1 MSPSNVRATGTPQR
15 LANVLL
21 VLASIL
27 LCAVVAEGM
36 IRTIDGHPLLA
47 TQLSDAVGEESVRP
61 EDLDQVQL
69 ARGVKREWFFQDPPP
84 LPNRRPPPPEW
95 VQLYRSLQDQPS
107 DDGKFQPTDVF
118 KAWNSAFAGDP
129 CTHGLLRHAPGQLFV
144 YDPADGVGAPRFRFL
159 PDASLPDGLVTNQIG
174 WRGAPI
180 QDPRGDK
187 SVRIV
192 FVGSSTV
199 VDAHY
204 LPFSHSEFVG
214 HWLNLWAASQ
224 GSDVRFEVLNAGRE
238 SIMSNDIAAVVHN
251 EVLPLRPDLVV
262 YYEGGNQFSP
272 ASIVEKVPT
281 GTAVRSVQAQRSASP
296 SWLRAAARHSALMA
310 RIQAAIGLVAS
321 DLDGREWPKPDYR
334 VVWPAGLDEFDPD
347 LSYPR
352 LPVNLNA
359 IQRDL
364 DRIRTDL
371 ASAGGE
377 LAISSFVWMVK
388 DGMVLDPVRHRFTLE
403 QLNVANYPFRYREL
417 ERLARFQNR
426 VFREVCR
433 SPWVAVRRCRAP
445 AALQSRPVHGCAPF
459 QLQWHPPARVG
470 YLAGTPSHDREAL
483 DRGVMA
489 KAGSGHGGFPASHL
503 RAATHHLRLQA
514 GWPASVTAAHGGPG
528 RRFEETLQQRTA
540 IIPLPLEAIISRFRF
555 TPDDY
560 ILAPTDT
567 HPNAR
572 AHRLIAAFILHEMK
586 VP

>member
-1 MSPSNVRATGTPQR
+1 M
-15 LANVLL
+15 
-21 VLASIL
+21 
-27 LCAVVAEGM
+27 
-36 IRTIDGHPLLA
+36 IDGHPLLA
-47 TQLSDAVGEESVRP
+47 TQLSDAVGEESVQP

-69 ARGVKREWFFQDPPP
+69 ARGVKREWFFQDPPS

-107 DDGKFQPTDVF
+107 DGGKFQATDVF

-129 CTHGLLRHAPGQLFV
+129 CKHGLLRHAPGQLFV
-144 YDPADGVGAPRFRFL
+144 YDPADGVAAPRFRFL
-159 PDASLPDGLVTNQIG
+159 PDANLPDGLVTNQIG
-174 WRGAPI
+174 WRGAPV
-180 QDPRGDK
+180 QNPRGDK

-204 LPFSHSEFVG
+204 VPFSHSEFVG

-224 GSDVRFEVLNAGRE
+224 GSNVRFEVLNAGRE
-238 SIMSNDIAAVVHN
+238 SLVSSDIAAVVHN

-262 YYEGGNQFSP
+262 YYEGGNQFNP

-281 GTAVRSVQAQRSASP
+281 GTAVRSGQEQHSASP

-364 DRIRTDL
+364 DRIRSDL
-371 ASAGGE
+371 ASTDGE
-377 LAISSFVWMVK
+377 LAMSSFVWMVK

-403 QLNVANYPFRYREL
+403 QLNAPTIRSATASSSDWPGSRTACS
-417 ERLARFQNR
+417 RDG
-426 VFREVCR
+426 
-433 SPWVAVRRCRAP
+433 SPWAAVRRYRAP
-445 AALQSRPVHGCAPF
+445 AALQPTCSRMRSISATAAPACAGGDLAATLPTIEKRGEGS
-459 QLQWHPPARVG
+459 WPRPARPRR
-470 YLAGTPSHDREAL
+470 LRLPTFTPR
-483 DRGVMA
+483 
-489 KAGSGHGGFPASHL
+489 
-503 RAATHHLRLQA
+503 HHLRLRRMA
-514 GWPASVTAAHGGPG
+514 RPADRGALRPWTYSPSHALHGTRRQTASSRHQRH
-528 RRFEETLQQRTA
+528 RRS
-540 IIPLPLEAIISRFRF
+540 SR
-555 TPDDY
+555 
-560 ILAPTDT
+560 A
-567 HPNAR
+567 
-572 AHRLIAAFILHEMK
+572 
-586 VP
+586 